1 MVGSLSIIAWVLL
14 DIFSIDVL
22 TLTGEVDSGLPA
34 WQLPWEF
41 NRNLTT
47 ETYVG
52 PFELAQEI
60 GLGLVMIPLVSILQH
75 LAIAKNYAGNKK
87 MAASQE
93 MIALGFC
100 QFLGSFTGSP
110 PVTAAFGRSAVNN
123 ASGVRTPL
131 GGAIAGSIVILTIAY
146 LCPFMAYIP
155 TAALSAVLVSSMFSI
170 FELSTPRKLW
180 KEKKTELVPYSVTI
194 IIGLLISVEMGLIV
208 GTLVH
213 MTLLVITTS
222 SPDIKF
228 QETET
233 HLIVSFQTD
242 LYFPAKDFIVGE
254 INKKLQDSDTDSKI
268 LVFDMKLVKNVD
280 YSAALGLSGVL
291 KAHRSAVICCQSES
305 VNSILNTVHGEILP
319 LYNLQSVE
327 QAIIETKC

>member
-1 MVGSLSIIAWVLL
+1 MIVLFSLLAWILL
-14 DIFSIDVL
+14 DIFSMDNL

-34 WQLPWEF
+34 WQLPWKF
-41 NRNLTT
+41 NRNTT
-47 ETYVG
+47 SETYVG
-52 PFELAQEI
+52 PFELAEEF

-213 MTLLVITTS
+213 MNLLVITTS

-254 INKKLQDSDTDSKI
+254 INKKLQYSDTAKI

-280 YSAALGLSGVL
+280 YSAALSLSGVV